1 MGRIELMAKGPF
13 SCYTRAIMKTI
24 KAIFSDRGLRN
35 RILFVVFILVIT
47 RVLATIPI
55 PEIDASALSGLLSQ
69 NGFLGLL
76 NILSG
81 GGIAS
86 FSIVMLGVG
95 PYITASII
103 MQLSTVLSPRLKEM
117 YQEEGDAGRRRFVQY
132 GRLLALPLAIVQGYA
147 LLTLLARQNVIPQ
160 MDPMTMSINLAIIT
174 AGTMLMMWLG
184 EQINERGIGNGVS
197 LIIFAGIVAALPQSL
212 SQYFLTFTV
221 ADIPTLVGL
230 VVLVLAVTSGIVFVT
245 EAERPVP
252 ITYARQAKMGA
263 SNGLGAATYLPL
275 RLNQAGVVPII
286 FAISILIFP
295 QLIAQLF
302 ATSGN
307 AGLQSAART
316 IGEILAN
323 QWIYGGVYFVLVVA
337 FTYFYTAVT
346 FDPEKTAEN
355 LQKNGA
361 FIPGYR
367 PGTATAE
374 HIGYILARV
383 TFFGAFFLGVVAVL
397 PVIVQAITGLTA
409 IQVGGTSLLIAVSV
423 ILDVIKKIDAQLSM
437 REY

>member
-1 MGRIELMAKGPF
+1 
-13 SCYTRAIMKTI
+13 MKTI

-35 RILFVVFILVIT
+35 RIFFVVFILIIT
-47 RVLATIPI
+47 RFLAIIPI
-55 PEIDASALSGLLSQ
+55 PEIDATALQELFAKNSNSL
-69 NGFLGLL
+69 LGLL

-95 PYITASII
+95 PYITSSII

-132 GRLLALPLAIVQGYA
+132 GRIISLPLAVLQGFA
-147 LLTLLARQNVIPQ
+147 LLTLLARQNVIPH
-160 MDPMTMSINLAIIT
+160 MSPIDMATNLVIIT

-184 EQINERGIGNGVS
+184 EQINEKGIGNGVS
-197 LIIFAGIVAALPQSL
+197 LIIFAGIVAAIPQSL
-212 SQYFLTFTV
+212 GQYFLTFTP
-221 ADIPTLVGL
+221 ADIPMLVGIL
-230 VVLVLAVTSGIVFVT
+230 ILVLAVISGIVFVT

-252 ITYARQAKMGA
+252 VTYARQAKLGQA
-263 SNGLGAATYLPL
+263 NGLGASTYLPL

-302 ATSGN
+302 STSGN
-307 AGLQSAART
+307 MALQSIART
-316 IGEILAN
+316 LNELVAN
-323 QWIYGGVYFVLVVA
+323 QWVYGSVYFFLVVA

-346 FDPEKTAEN
+346 FDPERTAEN

-367 PGTATAE
+367 PGLATAE
-374 HIGYILARV
+374 HIGYILSRI
-383 TFFGAFFLGVVAVL
+383 TFFGAVFLGLVAVL
-397 PVIVQAITGLTA
+397 PVIVQAITGLSA

>member
-1 MGRIELMAKGPF
+1 
-13 SCYTRAIMKTI
+13 MKTI
-24 KAIFSDRGLRN
+24 KAIFADRGLRN
-35 RILFVVFILVIT
+35 RIFFVIGILVIT
-47 RVLATIPI
+47 RILAIIPI
-55 PEIDASALSGLLSQ
+55 PEIDASALSALFSK
-69 NGFLGLL
+69 NGNSFLGLL

-95 PYITASII
+95 PYITSSII

-117 YQEEGDAGRRRFVQY
+117 YQEEGEAGRRRFVQY
-132 GRLLALPLAIVQGYA
+132 GRILSLPLAVLQGFA
-147 LLTLLARQNVIPQ
+147 LLTLLMRQNVIPH
-160 MDPMTMSINLAIIT
+160 MSSVDMTTNLIIIT

-184 EQINERGIGNGVS
+184 EQINEKGIGNGVS
-197 LIIFAGIVAALPQSL
+197 LIIFAGIVSAIPQSL
-212 SQYFLTFTV
+212 GQYFLTFSA
-221 ADIPTLVGL
+221 ADIPMLVGL
-230 VVLVLAVTSGIVFVT
+230 IVMVLVVIAGVVFVT

-252 ITYARQAKMGA
+252 VTYARQAKVGQ
-263 SNGLGAATYLPL
+263 SNGLGSSTYLPL

-302 ATSGN
+302 STSANAT
-307 AGLQSAART
+307 LQGIART
-316 IGEILAN
+316 ISELVSN
-323 QWIYGGVYFVLVVA
+323 QWVYGGVYFFLVVA

-346 FDPEKTAEN
+346 FDPEKTADN

-367 PGTATAE
+367 PGAATAE
-374 HIGYILARV
+374 HIGYILARI
-383 TFFGAFFLGVVAVL
+383 TLFGALFLGLVAVL
-397 PVIVQAITGLTA
+397 PIAVQALTGISA
-409 IQVGGTSLLIAVSV
+409 IQVGGTSLLIAISV
-423 ILDVIKKIDAQLSM
+423 ILDVIKKVDAQLSM

>member
-1 MGRIELMAKGPF
+1 
-13 SCYTRAIMKTI
+13 MKTI

-35 RILFVVFILVIT
+35 RILFVVVILVIT
-47 RVLATIPI
+47 RILAVIPI
-55 PEIDASALSGLLSQ
+55 PQIDASALTSILNQ
-69 NGFLGLL
+69 NSFLGLL

-117 YQEEGDAGRRRFVQY
+117 YQEEGNAGRQRFVQY
-132 GRLLALPLAIVQGYA
+132 GRILSLPLAVLQGFA
-147 LLTLLARQNVIPQ
+147 LLTLLVKQNAIPQ
-160 MDPMTMSINLAIIT
+160 MTSSEMLFNIIIVT
-174 AGTMLMMWLG
+174 GGTMLMMWLG
-184 EQINERGIGNGVS
+184 EQINEKGIGNGVS
-197 LIIFAGIVAALPQSL
+197 LIIFAGIVAALPQNL
-212 SQYFLTFTV
+212 GQYFITFDV
-221 ADIPTLVGL
+221 SQIPTLVAL
-230 VVLVLAVTSGIVFVT
+230 IVLVLVVISGIVFVT

-252 ITYARQAKMGA
+252 VTYARQTRMGQ
-263 SNGLGAATYLPL
+263 SNGLGASTYLPL

-295 QLIAQLF
+295 QLIAQLL
-302 ATSGN
+302 ATSGSG
-307 AGLQSAART
+307 ALQSFARS
-316 IGEILAN
+316 LNALVAN
-323 QWIYGGVYFVLVVA
+323 QWVYGGTYFFLVVA

-346 FDPEKTAEN
+346 FDPERTAEN

-374 HIGYILARV
+374 HIGYILGRV
-383 TFFGAFFLGVVAVL
+383 TFFGAVFLGVVAVL
-397 PVIVQAITGLTA
+397 PVVVQAVTGLTA
-409 IQVGGTSLLIAVSV
+409 VQVGGTSLLIAVSV
-423 ILDVIKKIDAQLSM
+423 VLDVIKKVDAQLSM
-437 REY
+437 KEY

>member
-1 MGRIELMAKGPF
+1 
-13 SCYTRAIMKTI
+13 MKTL

-35 RILFVVFILVIT
+35 RILFVIFILAIT
-47 RVLATIPI
+47 RFLAIIPI
-55 PEIDASALSGLLSQ
+55 PEIDAQAMAGLLKNNS
-69 NGFLGLL
+69 FFGLL

-132 GRLLALPLAIVQGYA
+132 GRLISLPLAVMQGFA
-147 LLTLLARQNVIPQ
+147 LLTLLVRKDVLPA
-160 MDPMTMSINLAIIT
+160 MTPVEMTSNLIIIT

-197 LIIFAGIVAALPQSL
+197 LIIFAGIVAALPQNL
-212 SQYFLTFTV
+212 GQYFLTFDTSQ
-221 ADIPTLVGL
+221 IPTLVGL
-230 VVLVLAVTSGIVFVT
+230 LILVLVIVSGIVFVT

-252 ITYARQAKMGA
+252 VTYARQTRMGQ
-263 SNGLGAATYLPL
+263 SNGLSTATYLPL

-302 ATSGN
+302 ATSSNGT
-307 AGLQSAART
+307 LQSLART
-316 IGEILAN
+316 IGELIAN
-323 QWIYGGVYFVLVVA
+323 QWIYGSVYFILVVS

-346 FDPEKTAEN
+346 FDPARTAEN

-361 FIPGYR
+361 FIPGFR

-374 HIGYILARV
+374 HIGYILARI
-383 TFFGAFFLGVVAVL
+383 TFFGAVFLGTVAVL

-437 REY
+437 KEY

>member
-1 MGRIELMAKGPF
+1 MQ
-13 SCYTRAIMKTI
+13 TI

-35 RILFVVFILVIT
+35 RIFFVVFILVIT
-47 RVLATIPI
+47 RFLAVIPI
-55 PEIDASALSGLLSQ
+55 PQIDASALKSIFDQQG
-69 NGFLGLL
+69 NGFLSLL

-95 PYITASII
+95 PYITGSII
-103 MQLSTVLSPRLKEM
+103 MQLSTVLSPALKEM
-117 YQEEGDAGRRRFVQY
+117 YQEEGDRGRRRFVQY
-132 GRLLALPLAIVQGYA
+132 GRLLSLPLSVVQGFA
-147 LLTLLARQNVIPQ
+147 LLTLLVRQNIIPA
-160 MDPMTMSINLAIIT
+160 MAPIDMMSNIIIIT

-197 LIIFAGIVAALPQSL
+197 LIIFAGIVAAIPQKL
-212 SQYFLTFTV
+212 GQYFLTF
-221 ADIPTLVGL
+221 DPSQIPTLVGIL
-230 VVLVLAVTSGIVFVT
+230 VLVLAVIAGIVFVT

-252 ITYARQAKMGA
+252 VTYARQTRIGQ
-263 SNGLGAATYLPL
+263 SNGLSASTYLPL

-302 ATSGN
+302 ATSSS
-307 AGLQSAART
+307 ASLQSLART
-316 IGEILAN
+316 VSGLLAN
-323 QWIYGGVYFVLVVA
+323 QWIYGGLYFFLVVA

-367 PGTATAE
+367 PGQATAE
-374 HIGYILARV
+374 HIGYILGRV
-383 TFFGAFFLGVVAVL
+383 TFFGAVFLGLVAVL
-397 PVIVQAITGLTA
+397 PVIVQAVTGLSA

>member
-1 MGRIELMAKGPF
+1 
-13 SCYTRAIMKTI
+13 MKTI

-35 RILFVVFILVIT
+35 RIFFVIFILAIT
-47 RVLATIPI
+47 RFLAVIPI
-55 PEIDASALSGLLSQ
+55 PEINASALKGLLENNS
-69 NGFLGLL
+69 FFGLL

-132 GRLLALPLAIVQGYA
+132 GRIISLPLAVMQGFA
-147 LLTLLARQNVIPQ
+147 LLTLLIRKDVLPA
-160 MDPMTMSINLAIIT
+160 MSHIEMVENLIIIT

-197 LIIFAGIVAALPQSL
+197 LIIFAGIVATLPQKL
-212 SQYFLTFTV
+212 GQYFVTFDV
-221 ADIPTLVGL
+221 SQIPTLVGII
-230 VVLVLAVTSGIVFVT
+230 VLVLAVISGIVFVT

-252 ITYARQAKMGA
+252 VTYARQTRLGQA
-263 SNGLGAATYLPL
+263 NGLGASTYLPL
-275 RLNQAGVVPII
+275 RLNQAGVIPII

-302 ATSGN
+302 ATSSNGS
-307 AGLQSAART
+307 LQSLART
-316 IGEILAN
+316 LNELVAN
-323 QWIYGGVYFVLVVA
+323 QWVYGITYFVLVVS

-361 FIPGYR
+361 FIPGFR
-367 PGTATAE
+367 PGVATAE
-374 HIGYILARV
+374 HIGYILARI
-383 TFFGAFFLGVVAVL
+383 TFFGAIFLGAVAVL

>member
-1 MGRIELMAKGPF
+1 
-13 SCYTRAIMKTI
+13 MKTI

-35 RILFVVFILVIT
+35 RILFVVYILVIT
-47 RVLATIPI
+47 RFLAAIPI
-55 PEIDASALSGLLSQ
+55 PEIDASALEGLLSK

-117 YQEEGDAGRRRFVQY
+117 YQEEGDRGRKRFVQY
-132 GRLLALPLAIVQGYA
+132 GRLLALPLAFIQGFA
-147 LLTLLARQNVIPQ
+147 LLMLLARQNIIPQ
-160 MDPMTMSINLAIIT
+160 MGTVDMTTNLIIIT

-184 EQINERGIGNGVS
+184 EQINEHGIGNGVS
-197 LIIFAGIVAALPQSL
+197 LIIFAGIVAAIPQSL
-212 SQYFLTFTV
+212 GQYFLTFD
-221 ADIPTLVGL
+221 ASQIPTLVGML
-230 VVLVLAVTSGIVFVT
+230 VLVLAVIAGIVFVT

-252 ITYARQAKMGA
+252 VTYARQARVGQA
-263 SNGLGAATYLPL
+263 NGLGASTYLPL

-302 ATSGN
+302 STSGSES
-307 AGLQSAART
+307 LQAAART
-316 IGEILAN
+316 LNSLVAN
-323 QWIYGGVYFVLVVA
+323 QWVYGSVYFFLVVA

-367 PGTATAE
+367 PGVATAE
-374 HIGYILARV
+374 HIGYILSRV
-383 TFFGAFFLGVVAVL
+383 TFFGAVFLGTVAVL
-397 PVIVQAITGLTA
+397 PVAVQAITGISA
-409 IQVGGTSLLIAVSV
+409 VQVGGTSLLIAVSV
-423 ILDVIKKIDAQLSM
+423 ILDVIKKVDAQLSM

>member
-1 MGRIELMAKGPF
+1 
-13 SCYTRAIMKTI
+13 MKTI
-24 KAIFSDRGLRN
+24 KAIFSDRGLRK
-35 RILFVVFILVIT
+35 RILFVIGVLVIT
-47 RVLATIPI
+47 RFLAVIPI
-55 PEIDASALSGLLSQ
+55 PEVNAEALKSLLQ
-69 NGFLGLL
+69 GNQFLGLL

-117 YQEEGDAGRRRFVQY
+117 HQEEGDAGRRRFVQY
-132 GRLLALPLAIVQGYA
+132 GRLLSLPLAILQGFA
-147 LLTLLARQNVIPQ
+147 LLSLLVKQNVIPA
-160 MDPMTMSINLAIIT
+160 MTAGEMTVNLTIIT

-197 LIIFAGIVAALPQSL
+197 LIIFAGIVATLPSAIG
-212 SQYFLTFTV
+212 QYFVTFDV
-221 ADIPTLVGL
+221 SQIPTLAGILVLSL
-230 VVLVLAVTSGIVFVT
+230 VVIAGIVFVT

-252 ITYARQAKMGA
+252 VTYARQAKVGQA
-263 SNGLGAATYLPL
+263 NGLGASTYLPL

-295 QLIAQLF
+295 QILGQLF
-302 ATSGN
+302 ASSSNGS
-307 AGLQSAART
+307 LQAIART
-316 IGEILAN
+316 INETLAN
-323 QWIYGGVYFVLVVA
+323 QWIYGSVYFFLVVA
-337 FTYFYTAVT
+337 FTYFYTAVM
-346 FDPEKTAEN
+346 FDPEKTADN

-367 PGTATAE
+367 PGVATAE
-374 HIGYILARV
+374 HIGFILSRI
-383 TFFGAFFLGVVAVL
+383 TFFGALFLGAVAVL
-397 PVIVQAITGLTA
+397 PVVVQGITGISAL
-409 IQVGGTSLLIAVSV
+409 QVGGTSLLIAVSV
-423 ILDVIKKIDAQLSM
+423 VLDVIKKIDAQLSM

>member
-1 MGRIELMAKGPF
+1 
-13 SCYTRAIMKTI
+13 MKTI

-35 RILFVVFILVIT
+35 RIFFVVFILVIT
-47 RVLATIPI
+47 RFLAVIPI
-55 PEIDASALSGLLSQ
+55 PEIDATALSALLKSNS
-69 NGFLGLL
+69 FFGLL

-103 MQLSTVLSPRLKEM
+103 MQLATVLSPRLKEM
-117 YQEEGDAGRRRFVQY
+117 NQEEGDAGRRKFVQY
-132 GRLLALPLAIVQGYA
+132 GRLISLPLAVMQGYA
-147 LLTLLARQNVIPQ
+147 LLTLLVRKDVLPA
-160 MDPMTMSINLAIIT
+160 MTHVEMTSNLIIIT

-184 EQINERGIGNGVS
+184 EQINEKGIGNGVS
-197 LIIFAGIVAALPQSL
+197 LIIFAGIVAALPQTL
-212 SQYFLTFTV
+212 GQYFLTFDV
-221 ADIPTLVGL
+221 SQIPTLVGML
-230 VVLVLAVTSGIVFVT
+230 VLVLAVTAGIVFVT

-252 ITYARQAKMGA
+252 VTYARQTRMGQ
-263 SNGLGAATYLPL
+263 SNGLGASTYLPL
-275 RLNQAGVVPII
+275 RLNQAGVIPII

-302 ATSGN
+302 ATSSN
-307 AGLQSAART
+307 VSLQAFART
-316 IGEILAN
+316 LNELVAN
-323 QWIYGGVYFVLVVA
+323 QWIYGSVYFLLVVS

-346 FDPEKTAEN
+346 FDPEKTADN

-361 FIPGYR
+361 FIPGFR
-367 PGTATAE
+367 PGLATAE
-374 HIGYILARV
+374 YIGYVLARV
-383 TFFGAFFLGVVAVL
+383 TFFGAIFLGTVAVL

-423 ILDVIKKIDAQLSM
+423 ILDVIKKVDAQLSM
-437 REY
+437 KEY

>member
-47 RVLATIPI
+47 RVLATVPI

-69 NGFLGLL
+69 NQFLGLL

-132 GRLLALPLAIVQGYA
+132 GRLLSLPLAIVQGYA

-160 MDPMTMSINLAIIT
+160 MDPMTMFINLAIIT

-230 VVLVLAVTSGIVFVT
+230 VVLALAVTSGIVFVT

-307 AGLQSAART
+307 VGLQSAART

>member
-1 MGRIELMAKGPF
+1 
-13 SCYTRAIMKTI
+13 MKTI

-35 RILFVVFILVIT
+35 RIFFVIFILVIT
-47 RVLATIPI
+47 RFLAIIPI
-55 PEIDASALSGLLSQ
+55 PEIDASSLSDILTKNS
-69 NGFLGLL
+69 FFGLL

-103 MQLSTVLSPRLKEM
+103 MQLSTVLSPSLKAM
-117 YQEEGDAGRRRFVQY
+117 NQEEGEAGRKRFVQY
-132 GRLLALPLAIVQGYA
+132 GRLISLPLAILQGYA
-147 LLTLLARQNVIPQ
+147 LLTLLVRQNIIPA
-160 MDPMTMSINLAIIT
+160 MTPAELTSNLIIIT

-184 EQINERGIGNGVS
+184 EQINEKGIGNGVS

-212 SQYFLTFTV
+212 GQYFLTFD
-221 ADIPTLVGL
+221 ASQIPTLVGL
-230 VVLVLAVTSGIVFVT
+230 LVLALAVISGIVFVT

-252 ITYARQAKMGA
+252 VTYARQSRPGQAT
-263 SNGLGAATYLPL
+263 GLGASTYLPL

-302 ATSGN
+302 ATSSN
-307 AGLQSAART
+307 VALQSAART
-316 IGEILAN
+316 ISELLSN
-323 QWIYGGVYFVLVVA
+323 QWIYGGAYFFLVVA

-346 FDPEKTAEN
+346 FDPERTAEN

-374 HIGYILARV
+374 YIGYVLARI
-383 TFFGAFFLGVVAVL
+383 TLFGALFLGIVAVL
-397 PVIVQAITGLTA
+397 PVVVQAITGLTA
-409 IQVGGTSLLIAVSV
+409 LQVGGTSLLIAVSV
-423 ILDVIKKIDAQLSM
+423 VLDVIKKIDAQLSM
-437 REY
+437 KEY